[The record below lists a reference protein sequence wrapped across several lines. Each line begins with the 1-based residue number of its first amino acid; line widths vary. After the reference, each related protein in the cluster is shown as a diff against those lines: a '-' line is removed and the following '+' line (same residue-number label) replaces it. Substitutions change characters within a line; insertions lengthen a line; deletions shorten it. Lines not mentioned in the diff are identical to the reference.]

1 MFKQNDTVK
10 VKLIEIVTEDK
21 KIHLGIKQLSD
32 DPWEKINNFINEKDH
47 LNGKV
52 LFTMDK
58 GIVVLLD
65 NDFEG
70 IIPAS
75 KLNDNIDNY
84 KVNDKLS
91 LNVEEVNTENRRIAL
106 SILDDNSESNADKS
120 KNDDNAVEDTE
131 NNETD
136 NTTASKEE

>member
-1 MFKQNDTVK
+1 
-10 VKLIEIVTEDK
+10 
-21 KIHLGIKQLSD
+21 
-32 DPWEKINNFINEKDH
+32 
-47 LNGKV
+47 
-52 LFTMDK
+52 MDK